1 MSHDDEAF
9 DGAGRRDG
17 VASTPL
23 NPGDTPWA
31 GPSRLDDA
39 GVRKSFDRAS
49 GEYEKS
55 AVLQARVGDE
65 LLQRLDFFKLTPE
78 VVVDLG
84 AGTGRVTGE
93 LKRRYRRAQVVAL
106 DVAPGMLREAR
117 KHMTFFRRFERVCA
131 DVRRLPFTDA
141 SVDIAV
147 SNLML
152 QWCDDLDSAFRE
164 VRRVLKP
171 GGLFAFT
178 TFGPDTLRELR
189 AAWAAVDGHS
199 HVNTFIDMHDIGDA
213 LGRVGFTEPVLDV
226 ERITLTYQDVFSL
239 MRDLKVIGAHNVTA
253 GRPRGLLGRGTLQ
266 RVATAYESARRAGL
280 LPATYEVVYGA
291 AWGSAGKRG
300 ASVVDGEVHI
310 SPGSIR
316 RRGGGGHP

>member
-1 MSHDDEAF
+1 MNVPD
-9 DGAGRRDG
+9 R
-17 VASTPL
+17 PL
-23 NPGDTPWA
+23 NRGRG
-31 GPSRLDDA
+31 GPLDEPTRLDDA

-65 LLQRLDFFKLTPE
+65 LLQRLHFFNLKPD

-84 AGTGRVTGE
+84 AGTGRITGE

-106 DVAPGMLREAR
+106 DIAPGMLHEAR
-117 KHMTFFRRFERVCA
+117 RHMSFFRRFERVCA
-131 DVRRLPFTDA
+131 DVRQLPFIDA
-141 SVDIAV
+141 SVDIAA

-152 QWCDDLDSAFRE
+152 QWCGDLDSAFRE

-171 GGLFAFT
+171 DGLFAFT

-189 AAWAAVDGHS
+189 TAWAAVDGYS

-213 LGRVGFTEPVLDV
+213 LGRAGLTEPVLDV
-226 ERITLTYQDVFSL
+226 ERITLTYQDVLSL

-253 GRPRGLLGRGTLQ
+253 GRPRGLTGRGALR
-266 RVATAYESARRAGL
+266 RVEAAYESARRSGL
-280 LPATYEVVYGA
+280 IPATYEVVYGA

-300 ASVVDGEVHI
+300 ESIVDGEVRI
-310 SPGSIR
+310 APSSIR
-316 RRGGGGHP
+316 RRGERERP